1 MTFSTND
8 FFCINFLFYWCHW
21 LCYFIDMFALCLFRF
36 ILLLVIVFAVT
47 ILSNT
52 KRVCVRVRWV
62 LPSNPLALLFFFYFC
77 FLVITFHL
85 GVKMYV
91 IQSISAMQHALM
103 IRLWKLSS
111 WRAKPVVFSPF
122 LSFFRSFVVVRQED
136 NELYKFHT
144 IYCCLSALQHRISAY
159 ESDKIA

>member
-122 LSFFRSFVVVRQED
+122 LSFVRSSLCGKKIMNFTNFTPFTVACLRCSTEF
-136 NELYKFHT
+136 LYMNQIK
-144 IYCCLSALQHRISAY
+144 
-159 ESDKIA
+159 